1 MNNLLTKI
9 LNKQREEFDKEF
21 NEELNQ
27 HSHCS
32 DDCSK
37 KWYESEQRKE
47 NIRQNTL
54 NTTELLEEVKKM
66 LEDSQESADKH
77 PMLNNGRKMELFN
90 KGYNSALATAISN
103 IEETLNINK

>member
-54 NTTELLEEVKKM
+54 NTTELLEGVKKM
-66 LEDSQESADKH
+66 LEDNKLHMDLEIKEFI
-77 PMLNNGRKMELFN
+77 NGH
-90 KGYNSALATAISN
+90 NSALATAISN
-103 IEETLNINK
+103 IEETLNIIK